1 MLENAKYLNTR
12 IILKNDTLENWN
24 GSSLILQ
31 PGEVAFA
38 KIESADNYGAPT
50 YLMKVGDG
58 SNTFADLK
66 WVAANAADV
75 YKWAKSKEIKTAGA
89 GNAVTGVSVVDNGDG
104 TTSVVLNKELT
115 FALASDLDNY
125 TTTEDLTEL
134 LDGFV
139 TEEELTETLKGYALV
154 DHKHTVADVT
164 DFDSAV
170 KAYDYATKT
179 EAQGYADAKDDDIA
193 AAKKAG
199 DDAQD
204 DVDALA
210 AKVGTVAD
218 DTTVVD
224 MIAAAKKAGD
234 DAQDDVDALATRV
247 EANEGAIATLNGYGD
262 GSVAKQITDAI
273 NDFATKVTGDNTTY
287 DTFKELV
294 DYVDKHGGEAAD
306 MAAAITLLE
315 GIVDG
320 IGGEG
325 EKGTVVEYVTDAIA
339 ALKIE
344 DYAKAADLLELAG
357 RVGTVEG
364 KVSTLEGKVATWDAA
379 EQNAKDY
386 ADEKIG
392 ELADGA
398 VKDNTDAIAEINEE
412 LATYGDIVTHNASEF
427 ATVGELAATNEE
439 VAKKANDA
447 DLAAI
452 AKTGS
457 TDDLVQ
463 GELVLVFDCGSS
475 ANV

>member
-1 MLENAKYLNTR
+1 MAIENAKTLNTR
-12 IILKNDTLENWN
+12 IILKNDTLAKWN
-24 GSSLILQ
+24 DSSLILES
-31 PGEVAFA
+31 GEVAFA
-38 KIESADNYGAPT
+38 RVESADNYGTPT

-58 SNTFADLK
+58 TNTFADLK

-75 YKWAKSKEIKTAGA
+75 YSWAKSKEIKTAGT
-89 GNAVTGVSVVDNGDG
+89 GNGVTSVSVVNNEDG

-115 FALASDLDNY
+115 FALASDLNNY
-125 TTTEDLTEL
+125 TTTEALIEL
-134 LDGFV
+134 LDEYI
-139 TEEELTETLKGYALV
+139 TEDELTTVLAGYALKE
-154 DHKHTVADVT
+154 HTHTVSEIT
-164 DFDSAV
+164 DFDTEV
-170 KAYDYATKT
+170 KKYDYATKT
-179 EAQGYADAKDDDIA
+179 EAQGYADAKDEAIA
-193 AAKKAG
+193 AAQEAA
-199 DDAQD
+199 DNAQD

-218 DTTVVD
+218 DTTVVE
-224 MIAAAKKAGD
+224 MIAAAQEAATYDDTALKA
-234 DAQDDVDALATRV
+234 RV
-247 EANEGAIATLNGYGD
+247 EANEGAIATLNGSGD
-262 GSVAKQITDAI
+262 GSVNKKITDAI
-273 NDFATKVTGDNTTY
+273 NDFATKVTGDNNTY

-294 DYVDKHGGEAAD
+294 EYVAEHGGEAAD
-306 MAAAITLLE
+306 MAAAITILE
-315 GIVDG
+315 NIVDG

-357 RVGTVEG
+357 RVTTVEG

-386 ADEKIG
+386 TDEEITK
-392 ELADGA
+392 LTNGA
-398 VKDNTDAIAEINEE
+398 IKDNADAIDAINDT
-412 LATYGDIVTHNASEF
+412 LDTYGDIVTHNASEF

-452 AKTGS
+452 AKSGS

-463 GELVLVFDCGSS
+463 GESVLVFNCGTSGGWL
-475 ANV
+475 